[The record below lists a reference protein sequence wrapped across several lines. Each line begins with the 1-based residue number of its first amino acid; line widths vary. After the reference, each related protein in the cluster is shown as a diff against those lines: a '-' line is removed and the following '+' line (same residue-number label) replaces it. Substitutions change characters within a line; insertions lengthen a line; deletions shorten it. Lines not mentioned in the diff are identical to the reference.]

1 MKVEIQSPSSMEVS
15 KVEGTAAGLT
25 MTPVAVK
32 GQHLLRVG
40 YLVATGDNGSQSKAV
55 LVFNGNTGEFMVQKI
70 TEAAAPLAFDS
81 MKPEDFNKKRQG
93 GDAKKTTP
101 ASPTGESGSNA

>member
-1 MKVEIQSPSSMEVS
+1 MKVEIQAPSSMEVS
-15 KVEGTAAGLT
+15 KVEGSAAGLT

-81 MKPEDFNKKRQG
+81 MKPEDFTKKRQG
-93 GDAKKTTP
+93 DGGKKKP
-101 ASPTGESGSNA
+101 AEPPEEPGSNA